1 MYTFPTIEF
10 CSHSWETRALLPLAT
25 MKMFEEGQNQPKN
38 AEKRIKYQE
47 ITEKGDEDG
56 ISALPDG
63 LLLEILSRLP
73 STKYAIRTGKL
84 SKRWENLWNWVPTL
98 MFTHLDHHRRC
109 ECFQNPNSIYDFAR
123 LVEKTLTQCRQ
134 LKLKKF
140 KLHSYYAILFESQ
153 FNNWIRHAISCNV
166 EELDLEFLYRDR
178 GGDAEF
184 RLDQSVFNNSC
195 FTDLKL
201 AGCMLNPSGAISW
214 KNLKSLYISYMKLD
228 EDLIVNILSGSPLLE
243 TLVLEGFDGYRG
255 IGITSDDEVEDD
267 IITINAPQLN
277 LKKFKL
283 SYEFDIKLE
292 SQLNSWMRYV
302 IRCNVREIILRLS
315 TNIFES
321 DFTLDQTLFTCSC
334 LTDLTLELR
343 TCMVIPVGAISW
355 KNLRNLCISY
365 GSLDEELIENIL
377 SGSPV
382 LETLELDLCYGYR
395 RLNITS
401 QSLKNLVISKY
412 WTYLNSY
419 DGSTSDADLDGYLDY
434 CIGSEA
440 HIDIDIIEINAPNIQ
455 SLRIEQEIDLLKLL
469 LVDVSSLVKANLN
482 YTAPKKVEE
491 EMLKGFIMKLG
502 HVKELKIGI
511 LCSQVVSCLQD
522 KGFVFPSN
530 VKFPQVEVTRA

>member
-1 MYTFPTIEF
+1 ME
-10 CSHSWETRALLPLAT
+10 
-25 MKMFEEGQNQPKN
+25 MFEERQNQPKN
-38 AEKRIKYQE
+38 AEKRIKYQA

-73 STKYAIRTGKL
+73 YTKDAIRTGKL

-98 MFTHLDHHRRC
+98 IFTHLDHHLRC

-140 KLHSYYAILFESQ
+140 KLHSYYAIRFESQ

-178 GGDAEF
+178 DAEF
-184 RLDQSVFNNSC
+184 R
-195 FTDLKL
+195 
-201 AGCMLNPSGAISW
+201 GAI
-214 KNLKSLYISYMKLD
+214 N
-228 EDLIVNILSGSPLLE
+228 LIVNILSGSPLLE

-255 IGITSDDEVEDD
+255 IEISSYDESEVD
-267 IITINAPQLN
+267 IIKINAPQLKK
-277 LKKFKL
+277 LKKFEAA
-283 SYEFDIKLE
+283 SSEFDIKLE
-292 SQLNSWMRYV
+292 LQLNNWICYV
-302 IRCNVREIILRLS
+302 IRCNVKEIILKLS
-315 TNIFES
+315 TNKFESES
-321 DFTLDQTLFTCSC
+321 DFKLDQTLFTCSC
-334 LTDLTLELR
+334 LTDLTLDLC
-343 TCMVIPVGAISW
+343 TCMVIPAGVISW

-401 QSLKNLVISKY
+401 KSLKNLVISKY
-412 WTYLNSY
+412 WNYLNSY
-419 DGSTSDADLDGYLDY
+419 DVSTSDADLDGYLDY

>member
-10 CSHSWETRALLPLAT
+10 CSYSWETRALLPLAT

-38 AEKRIKYQE
+38 AEKRIKCQE
-47 ITEKGDEDG
+47 NTEKGDEDG

-73 STKYAIRTGKL
+73 YTKDAIRT
-84 SKRWENLWNWVPTL
+84 
-98 MFTHLDHHRRC
+98 DHHRRC

-140 KLHSYYAILFESQ
+140 KLHSYYAIRFESQ
-153 FNNWIRHAISCNV
+153 FNNWIRHAINCNV
-166 EELDLEFLYRDR
+166 EELDLEFLYSDR
-178 GGDAEF
+178 DAEF
-184 RLDQSVFNNSC
+184 RLDQSIFNNSC

-214 KNLKSLYISYMKLD
+214 KNLKSLYISYLMLD

-255 IGITSDDEVEDD
+255 IEISSYDEFEDD
-267 IITINAPQLN
+267 IIKINAPQLKK
-277 LKKFKL
+277 LKKFEA
-283 SYEFDIKLE
+283 SSEFDIKLE
-292 SQLNSWMRYV
+292 LQLNSWICYV
-302 IRCNVREIILRLS
+302 IRCNVKEIILRLS
-315 TNIFES
+315 TNKLESES
-321 DFTLDQTLFTCSC
+321 DFMLDQTLFTCSC
-334 LTDLTLELR
+334 LTDLTLDLC
-343 TCMVIPVGAISW
+343 TCMVIPAGAISW

-365 GSLDEELIENIL
+365 GSLDEGLIEIIL

-382 LETLELDLCYGYR
+382 LETLELNLCYGYR

-401 QSLKNLVISKY
+401 KSVKNLVISKY
-412 WTYLNSY
+412 WNYLNSY
-419 DGSTSDADLDGYLDY
+419 DVSASDADLDRYLDY

-440 HIDIDIIEINAPNIQ
+440 DIDIDIIEINAPNIQ
-455 SLRIEQEIDLLKLL
+455 SLRIQQEIELVKLL

-511 LCSQVVSCLQD
+511 LCSEVVTCLQD

-530 VKFPQVEVTRA
+530 VKFPEE

>member
-1 MYTFPTIEF
+1 ME
-10 CSHSWETRALLPLAT
+10 
-25 MKMFEEGQNQPKN
+25 MFEERQNQPKN

-73 STKYAIRTGKL
+73 YTKDAIRTGKL

-98 MFTHLDHHRRC
+98 IFTHLDHHRRC

-140 KLHSYYAILFESQ
+140 KLHSYYAIRFESQ

-178 GGDAEF
+178 DAEF
-184 RLDQSVFNNSC
+184 RLDQSIFNNSC

-214 KNLKSLYISYMKLD
+214 KNLKSLYISYLMLD
-228 EDLIVNILSGSPLLE
+228 EDLIENILSGSPLLE
-243 TLVLEGFDGYRG
+243 TLVLEDFDGYRG
-255 IGITSDDEVEDD
+255 IEISSYDESEDD
-267 IITINAPQLN
+267 IIKINAPQLKK
-277 LKKFKL
+277 LKKFEAA
-283 SYEFDIKLE
+283 SSEFDIKLE
-292 SQLNSWMRYV
+292 LQLNSWICYV
-302 IRCNVREIILRLS
+302 IRCNVKEIILKLS
-315 TNIFES
+315 TNKFESES
-321 DFTLDQTLFTCSC
+321 DFKLDQTLFTCSC
-334 LTDLTLELR
+334 LTDLTLDLC
-343 TCMVIPVGAISW
+343 TCMVIPAGVISW

-401 QSLKNLVISKY
+401 KSLKNLVISKY
-412 WTYLNSY
+412 WNYLNSY
-419 DGSTSDADLDGYLDY
+419 DVSTSDADLDGYLDY

-440 HIDIDIIEINAPNIQ
+440 HIDMK
-455 SLRIEQEIDLLKLL
+455 SMLLIF
-469 LVDVSSLVKANLN
+469 N
-482 YTAPKKVEE
+482 
-491 EMLKGFIMKLG
+491 
-502 HVKELKIGI
+502 H
-511 LCSQVVSCLQD
+511 
-522 KGFVFPSN
+522 
-530 VKFPQVEVTRA
+530 